1 MAENQDGQEKSE
13 DPSSKRLSDAREKG
27 QIARSREL
35 NTVVLTLL
43 GGAALM
49 LMAQEFSAGFQGV
62 MRDSLALTREDIFE
76 PMVMIRHLS
85 KALTDTALMLM
96 PFLGLMLVLAILA
109 SMALGGVNLS
119 TQALAPKFSRISPLS
134 GFKRMFSMRSLV
146 ELVKALIKFL
156 LVGSAAV
163 WLLWDKTDE
172 LLALDR
178 MEVKVALSGLGDM
191 VGWAFLFMAASLL
204 LVMAVDVPFQL
215 WDHRRQLMMTKQE
228 VKDERKQTDG
238 NPEIRG
244 RIRSMQRE
252 MAFRRMMAEVP
263 KADVVVTNPTHY
275 AVALRYDQ
283 QRMGAPQVVAK
294 GVDLVARNIRKTGV
308 EHGVPIVEAPTLARA
323 IYHSTDLGGLIPQ
336 GLYLAVAKLLAYVF
350 QLKAYRRTG
359 NPLPPVP
366 DFPVPEDL
374 RK

>member
-13 DPSSKRLSDAREKG
+13 EPSSKRLQDAREKG
-27 QIARSREL
+27 QVARSREL
-35 NTVVLTLL
+35 NTVVLTLI

-49 LMAQEFSAGFQGV
+49 LMAQWFSSGFQTV
-62 MRDSLALTREDIFE
+62 MRDSLAPSREDIFE
-76 PMVMIRHLS
+76 PMAMVRHLV
-85 KALTDTALMLM
+85 KALWDATLMLM

-109 SMALGGVNLS
+109 SIALGGLNVS

-134 GFKRMFSMRSLV
+134 GFKRLFSVRSLV
-146 ELVKALIKFL
+146 ELVKALFKFL
-156 LVGSAAV
+156 LVGAMAT
-163 WLLWDKTDE
+163 WLLWDKLDE
-172 LLALDR
+172 LLFLDR
-178 MEVKVALSGLGDM
+178 MEVKVALSGLGDLI
-191 VGWAFLFMAASLL
+191 GWAFLFMAASLL

-228 VKDERKQTDG
+228 VKDEHKQTDG

-283 QRMGAPQVVAK
+283 QRMRAPQVVAK
-294 GVDLVARNIRKTGV
+294 GVDLVARNIRKTGL
-308 EHGVPIVEAPTLARA
+308 EHGVPIVEAPALARA
-323 IYHSTDLGGLIPQ
+323 IYHGTELGDVIPQ

-350 QLKAYRRTG
+350 QIKAARRSGGPT
-359 NPLPPVP
+359 PSLP
-366 DFPVPEDL
+366 DFPVPPDL
-374 RK
+374 RQ